1 MSSNR
6 KAVKAWFEAV
16 QSNDLQTV
24 GAWLD
29 RGGNVEATLADGRTA
44 LMCAACN
51 ENAPLVELLLARG
64 ARPGAVDNKG
74 RDALDHLLAPDYAG
88 LSRLPAAPDFQ
99 GTLERL
105 MAAGARPGRDT
116 WLTAVLNHDTA
127 TVEAVL
133 RGARGKGPDHRLLDA
148 VRTFSRTHPHEVN
161 VTPETLADTLAM
173 LQRHLVGG

>member
-1 MSSNR
+1 MASNR

-16 QSNDLQTV
+16 QSNDMEKV
-24 GAWLD
+24 RAYLD
-29 RGGNVEATLADGRTA
+29 EGRNVEAALQDGRTA

-64 ARPGAVDNKG
+64 ARHGAVDNKG
-74 RDALDHLLAPDYAG
+74 RDALDYLLAPDYAG
-88 LSRLPAAPDFQ
+88 LSRPPAAPDFQ

-116 WLTAVLNHDTA
+116 WLTVVLNQDTA

-148 VRTFSRTHPHEVN
+148 IRTFSRTHPHEVN
-161 VTPETLADTLAM
+161 VAPETLADTLAM